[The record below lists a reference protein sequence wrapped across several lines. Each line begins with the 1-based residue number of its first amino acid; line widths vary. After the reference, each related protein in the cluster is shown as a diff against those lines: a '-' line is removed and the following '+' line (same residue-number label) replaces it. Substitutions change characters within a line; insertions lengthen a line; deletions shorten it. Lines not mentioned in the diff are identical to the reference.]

1 VKPWFAPV
9 PETRV
14 EIAPAMLTPRE
25 ASARTC
31 LFAAALVAVVVAAL
45 LPPLVGMKVKTA
57 SFLPPLALLPSM
69 GILWAWAS
77 WRGRPRARATA
88 ELALTPLLL
97 SIPVVVITYAS
108 MHAAMPLQDSRLE
121 AWDAAIGFRA
131 LGFLAWLDRY
141 PALAGLLHLAYASFF
156 PQMLALPLLL
166 TLAGRI
172 ERAYAMAL
180 CVLLLGAIG
189 APICHL
195 FPAVGVY
202 VHHGIR
208 PGAYAN
214 IYQNLGYFHVQLE
227 AVRSDP
233 AFVLDVAHAQGI
245 VAFPSGHAAIAILCA
260 WAAWDVRWARWP
272 FLALNS
278 CMFVSALPQGA
289 HYLVDLI
296 AGAAMAAVA
305 ILIATIVPHR
315 LAAIKPRYSPPE
327 SCLPQ
332 FP

>member
-1 VKPWFAPV
+1 VKPWFAPI
-9 PETRV
+9 PEARV
-14 EIAPAMLTPRE
+14 EMAPAMLTPRE
-25 ASARTC
+25 ASARAC
-31 LFAAALVAVVVAAL
+31 LFAAALVAVIAAAL
-45 LPPLVGMKVKTA
+45 LPPLAGMNVKAA
-57 SFLPPLALLPSM
+57 SFLPPLALLPSPA
-69 GILWAWAS
+69 ILWAWAS
-77 WRGRPRARATA
+77 WRRRPRARAAA
-88 ELALTPLLL
+88 ELVLAPLLL
-97 SIPVVVITYAS
+97 SLPVLIFTYAS
-108 MHAAMPLQDSRLE
+108 MHSGLPLQDSRLE

-131 LGFLAWLDRY
+131 LDFLAWLNRH
-141 PALAGLLHLAYASFF
+141 PALSNLLALSYGSFF
-156 PQMLALPLLL
+156 LQMIAVPLLL
-166 TLAGRI
+166 TLTGRI

-189 APICHL
+189 ASVCHF

-202 VHHGIR
+202 AHHGIR
-208 PGAYAN
+208 PGAYPH
-214 IYQNLGYFHVQLE
+214 IFQNLGYFHVQLE

-233 AFVLDVAHAQGI
+233 GFVLDVAHAQGI

-260 WAAWDVRWARWP
+260 WAMWDVRWARWP
-272 FLALNS
+272 FLALNA

-305 ILIATIVPHR
+305 ILVATTVPHR
-315 LAAIKPRYSPPE
+315 LAAIKPRYSPAE